1 MTTTTERSLLLLLF
15 PSASSLLAH
24 KGGTIVTTTPRS
36 MAAYVQYCR
45 CRRRGHCSDRERE
58 SKNSIEVERKMGELM
73 AVDDGGV
80 MGYVWGLWLLL
91 PKFCLCFVS
100 LSVICF
106 DRSFVSLPS
115 SYISQFLVYPH
126 YFLSFFEFFLLLLL
140 LLSGCWDLCMLA

>member
-1 MTTTTERSLLLLLF
+1 MVREE
-15 PSASSLLAH
+15 PSSPQRQEAWLPTCNTA
-24 KGGTIVTTTPRS
+24 GADEGDTVAT
-36 MAAYVQYCR
+36 
-45 CRRRGHCSDRERE
+45 ERE

-106 DRSFVSLPS
+106 DSSFVFGSLLDKHITYS
-115 SYISQFLVYPH
+115 RQK
-126 YFLSFFEFFLLLLL
+126 
-140 LLSGCWDLCMLA
+140 